1 MFQKYPDIPDELG
14 DGRINA
20 VSNLQANNGNFGIVL
35 ASSEKL
41 GITVCKGKFY
51 CYLPFSMLNC
61 SRIAFLVLA
70 IYSKTGGKRGMYSW
84 VPTISIITAALYI
97 AIQVYEHHFG
107 LQFYENPPSHAF
119 PQLKCFDMIPASH
132 FLCAL
137 KHLPANSDTSLR
149 ISTEDFNV
157 FKLLK
162 ARLPSITRA
171 ISNLSKRK
179 KSTPAPEPAGVELE
193 DE

>member
-1 MFQKYPDIPDELG
+1 MH
-14 DGRINA
+14 
-20 VSNLQANNGNFGIVL
+20 
-35 ASSEKL
+35 
-41 GITVCKGKFY
+41 
-51 CYLPFSMLNC
+51 
-61 SRIAFLVLA
+61 
-70 IYSKTGGKRGMYSW
+70 SW
-84 VPTISIITAALYI
+84 VPTISIITTASYI

-132 FLCAL
+132 FFCAL
-137 KHLPANSDTSLR
+137 KHLLVPANSDTGLR

-162 ARLPSITRA
+162 ARLPSITWA
-171 ISNLSKRK
+171 ISDLNKRK
-179 KSTPAPEPAGVELE
+179 KSTPATKPAGVEPE